1 MIKCVHSVVM
11 RSVLPIQSSVTV
23 ACVQL
28 EDVLSRAR
36 MPAVE
41 LMLSRGVS
49 CPPVFKLTM
58 SIGVLAQLSPEV
70 NKLQSASSAIV

>member
-11 RSVLPIQSSVTV
+11 RSVLPIESSVTV

-41 LMLSRGVS
+41 LMLSRGVP
-49 CPPVFKLTM
+49 CPPVFNPVIAYRNLV
-58 SIGVLAQLSPEV
+58 SV
-70 NKLQSASSAIV
+70 SSNAVQ

>member
-1 MIKCVHSVVM
+1 MHSVVM

-41 LMLSRGVS
+41 LMLSRGVP
-49 CPPVFKLTM
+49 CPPVFKFTM
-58 SIGVLAQLSPEV
+58 STGVLAQVCPEV
-70 NKLQSASSAIV
+70 NFRVQVQ

>member
-11 RSVLPIQSSVTV
+11 RSVLPIESSVTV

-41 LMLSRGVS
+41 LMLSRGVP
-49 CPPVFKLTM
+49 CPPVFKLT
-58 SIGVLAQLSPEV
+58 VYR
-70 NKLQSASSAIV
+70 SAGSVVSRSK